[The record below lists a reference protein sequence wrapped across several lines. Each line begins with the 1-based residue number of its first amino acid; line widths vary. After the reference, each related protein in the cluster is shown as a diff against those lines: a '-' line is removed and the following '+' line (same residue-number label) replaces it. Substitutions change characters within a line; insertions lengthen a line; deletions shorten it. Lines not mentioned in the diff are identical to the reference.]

1 MDNKF
6 FHNPHCTKS
15 RQALSILQE
24 KGVQVPVVEYLSSPP
39 SISELT
45 EICELLGVHPIDI
58 LRSNEPIFRE
68 LGLSLK
74 DERPAAEWITIMS
87 ENPKLI
93 ERPIVIIDGKAVVGR
108 PPENILSII

>member
-45 EICELLGVHPIDI
+45 EICELLGVRPTDI

-68 LGLSLK
+68 LGHSLK
-74 DERPAAEWITIMS
+74 DERPAAEWISIMS